1 MSWLVTG
8 VAIAVAIAA
17 VVWAMRQQRRALIAA
32 LAAPPAPAIAPAA
45 SLAAPATATPAPAT
59 AAPTARAPHPSTPP
73 PARPAS
79 PSAPPPRAP
88 HPSTPPPAAD
98 PRRAARPTR
107 PGRPPDSPADEALA
121 WLAGLTEEVARG
133 ATLPATPPAEVPAT
147 AAAAFE
153 SLGRV
158 AARLD
163 EMTRARAHIVAT
175 ERDLDRARK
184 MYRSILP
191 LASVGKHGQMRFA
204 GASTPAAE
212 TGGDWWTYRKLSGE
226 RLLVAVGDATGHGV
240 YSAMIGCAAHGAVE
254 ALSLVGEE
262 RMTPR
267 ALLDAINAAIR
278 VPGAD
283 RAAMTCFAALFD
295 PGGTISFANASHM
308 LPLRC
313 ATDASGA
320 ITKVSALAPAQAKSL
335 DDDSDVFASEITEGT
350 HRLAPGELVV
360 LFTDGLTDRRDPAGR
375 AFGHRRLQQALT
387 AARYP
392 GGVDALAALRDSLL
406 ADVTR
411 FADGVPADDDV
422 TLILC
427 ARERA

>member
-1 MSWLVTG
+1 MSWLITG

-17 VVWAMRQQRRALIAA
+17 VVWAMRQQRRARAVQA
-32 LAAPPAPAIAPAA
+32 TPPAPA
-45 SLAAPATATPAPAT
+45 PAPAPVIAGPT
-59 AAPTARAPHPSTPP
+59 PRPAATSTPPPARAPHPSTPP
-73 PARPAS
+73 P
-79 PSAPPPRAP
+79 RAP
-88 HPSTPPPAAD
+88 HPSTPPPTRAAHASPPPPAAD

-313 ATDASGA
+313 ATDADGA
-320 ITKVSALAPAQAKSL
+320 ITKVTALVPAQAQNL
-335 DDDSDVFASEITEGT
+335 DDDSDVYASEITEGA

-387 AARYP
+387 GARFA

-406 ADVTR
+406 AEVTR

-427 ARERA
+427 ARERG